1 MITNSEL
8 KQINS
13 YIRKN
18 YNLGG
23 YKKFISFV
31 AIDTNFVGLKELLI
45 DVKNIRYFVGGG
57 NDYILKDNVLYFCT
71 ELINY

>member
-1 MITNSEL
+1 MITNTEL
-8 KQINS
+8 KKINS

-23 YKKFISFV
+23 YKKLISFV
-31 AIDTNFVGLKELLI
+31 KIDTNFVGLTELPI
-45 DVKNIRYFVGGG
+45 DVENIRYFIGGG

-71 ELINY
+71 ELINH